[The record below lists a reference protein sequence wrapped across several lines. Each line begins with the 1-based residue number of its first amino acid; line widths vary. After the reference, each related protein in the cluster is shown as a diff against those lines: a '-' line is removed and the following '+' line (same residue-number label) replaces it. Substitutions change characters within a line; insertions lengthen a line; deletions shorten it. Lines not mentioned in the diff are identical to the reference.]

1 MSPGSVE
8 AATGLPALDATA
20 LLERMRAGEVATV
33 EVLAAHQS
41 RIDATEPLVH
51 ALVHRVTDVTAAT
64 AGVAEAGGTLAGL
77 PVVVKDNVA
86 VAGMPL
92 TCASR
97 ARLDEPPA
105 TSDAELVRRIR
116 RAGGVVIAKANLD
129 EFAMGASTETSCFGP
144 THNPLALD
152 RTPGGSSGG
161 SAATVAAFQVPL
173 SIGTDTGGS
182 TREPAAQCGL
192 VGAKPSL
199 GSVPTEGVVPFA
211 PSLDQPGPLARTVA
225 DAALLHD
232 VIAGTDGE
240 LSHAAMRGASSDDLR
255 GLRVAVVPELCGER
269 NAVGVRARFGAALD
283 LLTRLGAEVVEVS
296 CPSVETALE
305 TYFAMSSVECLP
317 TLEGPAAG
325 GLLGDEA
332 LRRFEIG
339 ASLVVEPGAVE
350 TAHLATLQMK
360 EELDSAFEQVPVLL
374 SPTMPTTA
382 ARLGGYLDDPLAVP
396 RTDCWTVVANLTG
409 VPALSLPSGRSP
421 TDGLPVGLQ
430 LMAPL
435 HQDAR
440 LYELGATLE
449 AAGLA
454 DAEPCAPAAANA
466 AGTADAARL

>member
-1 MSPGSVE
+1 VRTGALG
-8 AATGLPALDATA
+8 AAAGLPALGATA
-20 LLERMRAGEVATV
+20 LLELLRTGDVGAAQ
-33 EVLAAHQS
+33 VLAAHS
-41 RIDATEPLVH
+41 ARTDETEPLVH
-51 ALVHRVTDVTAAT
+51 ALVHRVSVHESYGVEKAAPSVH
-64 AGVAEAGGTLAGL
+64 ATLGGL

-86 VAGMPL
+86 VAGLPL

-97 ARLDEPPA
+97 TRVADAPPDR
-105 TSDAELVRRIR
+105 DAELVRRIR
-116 RAGGVVIAKANLD
+116 AAGGVVTAKANLD

-144 THNPLALD
+144 THNPVALD

-161 SAATVAAFQVPL
+161 SAAAVAAHQAPL
-173 SIGTDTGGS
+173 AIGTDTGGS
-182 TREPAAQCGL
+182 IREPAAQCGL
-192 VGAKPSL
+192 VGVKPTL

-211 PSLDQPGPLARTVA
+211 PSLDQPGPLARAVG

-240 LSHAAMRGASSDDLR
+240 MAHAALRGAAAADLR

-269 NAVGVRARFGAALD
+269 NAAGVRTRFDAALD
-283 LLTRLGAEVVEVS
+283 LLDRVGAEVVEVS
-296 CPSVETALE
+296 CPSVDEGLE
-305 TYFAMSSVECLP
+305 TYFAISSVECLP
-317 TLEGPAAG
+317 TLHGPAST

-332 LRRFEIG
+332 MRRYEIG
-339 ASLVVEPGAVE
+339 DSLVAEPGTLEVAQLASLR
-350 TAHLATLQMK
+350 MK
-360 EELDSAFEQVPVLL
+360 EELVAGFEQVPVLL

-409 VPALSLPSGRSP
+409 IPAMSVPCGLSP

-430 LMAPL
+430 LMAPQ
-435 HQDAR
+435 HHDAR

-454 DAEPCAPAAANA
+454 GP
-466 AGTADAARL
+466 

>member
-1 MSPGSVE
+1 VSPGAVE
-8 AATGLPALDATA
+8 AATGLPSLGATV
-20 LLERMRAGEVATV
+20 LLERLRAGEVGTD
-33 EVLAAHQS
+33 EVLAAHQR
-41 RIDATEPLVH
+41 RIDETEPLVH
-51 ALVHRVTDVTAAT
+51 ALVHRVPDP
-64 AGVAEAGGTLAGL
+64 VAEGVDPAAALAGL

-97 ARLDEPPA
+97 ARLDDPPA
-105 TSDAELVRRIR
+105 EHDAELVRRIR
-116 RAGGVVIAKANLD
+116 SAGGVVVGKANLD
-129 EFAMGASTETSCFGP
+129 EFGMGASTETSCFGP

-161 SAATVAAFQVPL
+161 SAATVAACQVPL
-173 SIGTDTGGS
+173 SVGTDTGGS

-192 VGAKPSL
+192 VGVKPSL

-211 PSLDQPGPLARTVA
+211 PSLDQPGPLARHVV

-240 LSHAAMRGASSDDLR
+240 LAHAALRGAHTDDLR
-255 GLRVAVVPELCGER
+255 GLQVAAVRELCGPR
-269 NAVGVRARFGAALD
+269 NADGVRARFEAALD
-283 LLTRLGAEVVEVS
+283 LLRRLGAEVVELS
-296 CPSVETALE
+296 CPSMDTALE
-305 TYFAMSSVECLP
+305 TYFAISSVECLP
-317 TLEGPAAG
+317 TLAGPAAS

-332 LRRFEIG
+332 LRRYEIG
-339 ASLVVEPGAVE
+339 ESLVAEPGAVE
-350 TAHLATLQMK
+350 TAQLATLQMK
-360 EELDSAFEQVPVLL
+360 AELSAAFEQVPVLL

-396 RTDCWTVVANLTG
+396 RTDCWTVVANLAG
-409 VPALSLPSGRSP
+409 IPALSLPSGRSP
-421 TDGLPVGLQ
+421 ADGLPVGLQ

-440 LYELGATLE
+440 LYELGAALE

-454 DAEPCAPAAANA
+454 ADTPAVTAAAIV
-466 AGTADAARL
+466 T

>member
-1 MSPGSVE
+1 VSPGSVE
-8 AATGLPALDATA
+8 AATGLPALGATA
-20 LLERMRAGEVATV
+20 LQELLRTGEVDAADA
-33 EVLAAHQS
+33 LAAHQS

-51 ALVHRVTDVTAAT
+51 ALVHRVGGPTPGEAD
-64 AGVAEAGGTLAGL
+64 AGAVLAGL
-77 PVVVKDNVA
+77 PVVIKDNVA

-97 ARLDEPPA
+97 ARLGEA
-105 TSDAELVRRIR
+105 AAQSDAELVRRIR
-116 RAGGVVIAKANLD
+116 SAGGVVIAKANLD

-173 SIGTDTGGS
+173 AIGTDTGGS

-192 VGAKPSL
+192 VGVKPSL
-199 GSVPTEGVVPFA
+199 GSVPTDGVVPFA
-211 PSLDQPGPLARTVA
+211 PSLDQPGPLARHVA

-240 LSHAAMRGASSDDLR
+240 LSHAAMRGARTDDLR
-255 GLRVAVVPELCGER
+255 GLRVAVVPELCGAR
-269 NAVGVRARFGAALD
+269 NAVGVRARFGAAVD
-283 LLTRLGAEVVEVS
+283 LLTRLGAEVVELS
-296 CPSVETALE
+296 CPSVDAALE
-305 TYFAMSSVECLP
+305 TYFAISSVECLP
-317 TLEGPAAG
+317 TLEGPAAS

-332 LRRFEIG
+332 LRRYAVGE
-339 ASLVVEPGAVE
+339 SLVAEPGAIE
-350 TAHLATLQMK
+350 TAQLATLQLKK
-360 EELDSAFEQVPVLL
+360 ELGSAFEQVPVLL
-374 SPTMPTTA
+374 SPTMPITA

-421 TDGLPVGLQ
+421 ADGLPVGLQ

-454 DAEPCAPAAANA
+454 GGGPGAPPAENAPDYASP
-466 AGTADAARL
+466 

>member
-1 MSPGSVE
+1 MRAGAVE
-8 AATGLPALDATA
+8 AATGLPALGASA
-20 LLERMRAGEVATV
+20 LVRMLQAGEVDAA
-33 EVLAAHQS
+33 EVLAAHES
-41 RIDATEPLVH
+41 RTDETEPLVR
-51 ALVHRVTDVTAAT
+51 ALVHRVAGPGSRETPEAASAL
-64 AGVAEAGGTLAGL
+64 AGV

-97 ARLDEPPA
+97 ALLDDAPPEF
-105 TSDAELVRRIR
+105 DAELARRIR
-116 RAGGVVIAKANLD
+116 SAGGVVTAKANLD
-129 EFAMGASTETSCFGP
+129 EFAMGASTETSHFGP

-161 SAATVAAFQVPL
+161 SAATVAAFQAPL
-173 SIGTDTGGS
+173 AIGTDTGGS

-192 VGAKPSL
+192 VGVKPSL
-199 GSVPTEGVVPFA
+199 GSVPTGGVVPFA
-211 PSLDQPGPLARTVA
+211 PSLDQPGPLARDVA

-232 VIAGTDGE
+232 VIAGTDGD
-240 LSHAAMRGASSDDLR
+240 LTHASQRGVRSEDLR
-255 GLRVAVVPELCGER
+255 GLRVAVVSELCGAR
-269 NAVGVRARFGAALD
+269 NATGVRARFDAALD
-283 LLTRLGAEVVEVS
+283 LLARLGAEVLELS
-296 CPSVETALE
+296 CPSVDTGLE
-305 TYFAMSSVECLP
+305 TYFAISSVECLP
-317 TLEGPAAG
+317 TLEGPAAS

-332 LRRFEIG
+332 LRRYEIG
-339 ASLVVEPGAVE
+339 ESLVAEPGAIE
-350 TAHLATLQMK
+350 TAQLATLQMK
-360 EELDSAFEQVPVLL
+360 EELAAAFEEVPVLL

-409 VPALSLPSGRSP
+409 VPAMSLPCGLSP

-454 DAEPCAPAAANA
+454 GQAAPVRAAERSSY
-466 AGTADAARL
+466 T

>member
-1 MSPGSVE
+1 VSPGSVE
-8 AATGLPALDATA
+8 AASGLPALGAIA
-20 LLERMRAGEVATV
+20 LLEKLRAGEVDAA
-33 EVLAAHQS
+33 EVLAAHQT
-41 RIDATEPLVH
+41 RIDTTEPLVH
-51 ALVHRVTDVTAAT
+51 ALVHRATDPRPGGADARAA
-64 AGVAEAGGTLAGL
+64 LAGL

-97 ARLDEPPA
+97 ARLGEPPA
-105 TSDAELVRRIR
+105 GADAELVLRIR
-116 RAGGVVIAKANLD
+116 SAGGVVVAKGNLD
-129 EFAMGASTETSCFGP
+129 EFGMGASTETSCFGP

-161 SAATVAAFQVPL
+161 SAATVAACQVPL
-173 SIGTDTGGS
+173 AIGTDTGGS

-192 VGAKPSL
+192 VGVKPSL
-199 GSVPTEGVVPFA
+199 GAVPTEGVVPFA
-211 PSLDQPGPLARTVA
+211 PSLDQPGPLARHVT

-240 LSHAAMRGASSDDLR
+240 LTHAATRGARTDDLR
-255 GLRVAVVPELCGER
+255 GLRVAVVSELCGAR
-269 NAVGVRARFGAALD
+269 NAAGVRARFGVALD
-283 LLTRLGAEVVEVS
+283 LLTRLGAEVVELS
-296 CPSVETALE
+296 CPSVEAALE
-305 TYFAMSSVECLP
+305 TYFAISSVECVP
-317 TLEGPAAG
+317 TLEGPAAT
-325 GLLGDEA
+325 GLLGEEA
-332 LRRFEIG
+332 LRRYDIG
-339 ASLVVEPGAVE
+339 ESLLVEPGAIE
-350 TAHLATLQMK
+350 TAQLATLQMK

-396 RTDCWTVVANLTG
+396 RTDCWTVVANLAG

-449 AAGLA
+449 AAGL
-454 DAEPCAPAAANA
+454 D
-466 AGTADAARL
+466 